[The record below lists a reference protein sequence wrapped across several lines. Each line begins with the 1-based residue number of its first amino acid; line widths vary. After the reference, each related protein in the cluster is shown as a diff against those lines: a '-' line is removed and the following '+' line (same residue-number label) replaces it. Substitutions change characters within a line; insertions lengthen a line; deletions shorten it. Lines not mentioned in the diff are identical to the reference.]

1 MTRDQRGVSR
11 VQQAFCFQKGLHSPI
26 FIPNIRFTNG
36 GHYFAYRFL
45 EYDPSFPFWMEL
57 INRKITDHH
66 TASRGN
72 WKPFLDKRQAS
83 AWYEKI

>member
-1 MTRDQRGVSR
+1 MVDTI
-11 VQQAFCFQKGLHSPI
+11 LHTDFWSTTLLP
-26 FIPNIRFTNG
+26 
-36 GHYFAYRFL
+36 
-45 EYDPSFPFWMEL
+45 PFRPKL